1 VTGGKA
7 RVTFGE
13 GANRSGAVHY
23 LAQMARAKAKHMK
36 DAYAELAKEV
46 GGREATAKEMAV
58 ARREVKYLESQ
69 IEEAL
74 AVLKKAGLK

>member
-1 VTGGKA
+1 M

-13 GANRSGAVHY
+13 GTNRSGAVRY
-23 LAQMARAKAKHMK
+23 LAWTARAKAAHMK

-46 GGREATAKEMAV
+46 GGREATDEETGV

-69 IEEAL
+69 IKETL
-74 AVLKKAGLK
+74 AILKKAGLK